1 MKSRGRLAIV
11 AIALLGWSGIDV
23 HGAWSDEP
31 KSPAQGY
38 DIHVI
43 APHVMANGEPGGPFH
58 HYCKVISDKVF
69 QCLLFDSTDPKAK
82 LVGIEYFV
90 AKDLTRKLPAIQ
102 WHRHF
107 HDHRVE
113 IATGRVKVLDMP
125 EDQAAKVAEAAMETD
140 GVIYHLWQPGLE
152 FPDGTVSF
160 PQSVGHKFPGHSDK

>member
-1 MKSRGRLAIV
+1 MRKKLLALI
-11 AIALLGWSGIDV
+11 AITVIGSAGLAPQKAVSG
-23 HGAWSDEP
+23 EP
-31 KSPAQGY
+31 KSPVEGF
-38 DIHVI
+38 DIHVQ
-43 APHVMANGEPGGPFH
+43 APHMMPNGEVGGPFH
-58 HYCKVISDKVF
+58 HYCKGISDKIL

-82 LVGIEYFV
+82 LVAIEYFV
-90 AKDLTRKLPAIQ
+90 AKDLSRKLPAIQ

-107 HDHRVE
+107 HDHRIE

-140 GVIYHLWQPGLE
+140 GVIYHLWQSGQE